1 MDSDFIEE
9 KEIDSCPVI
18 STEFFLSSF
27 KPEETQLFLGVGMP
41 SMNKIREK
49 LYKSFKAR
57 SFHFNS
63 FISKHSTIYTHDIG
77 EGTIIFAGVQ
87 IGRGV
92 KIGVCNYFGMGTVI
106 SHDCKIGDYNFFSP
120 SCALCGDIH
129 VGKGNF
135 IGANSTLRNSINI
148 LDYVLVG
155 AGAYVDHDVCSGKV
169 IVPSRSIQLGNKTSE
184 DFMK

>member
-106 SHDCKIGDYNFFSP
+106 SHDCQIGDYNFFSP

-148 LDYVLVG
+148 SDYVLVG
-155 AGAYVDHDVCSGKV
+155 AGSYVDHDVCSGKV